1 MMKIDDVATLITA
14 FGALLGSIVLFYK
27 AKVEKGKMDRES
39 FGAELTTIRQ
49 AYSEMLKD
57 QIESVVAPMERRV
70 DRLNKHVSELQRE
83 VDELK
88 AYRGKF
94 EIAIMYI
101 RSLCH
106 WIDIK
111 DKAGIEKPKMP
122 QELKEYLIDKKK

>member
-1 MMKIDDVATLITA
+1 MKIDDVATLITS
-14 FGALLGSIVLFYK
+14 FGALVGSIMLFYK
-27 AKVEKGKMDRES
+27 AKMGKRKLDREL

-49 AYSEMLKD
+49 TYSEMLKD

-70 DRLNKHVSELQRE
+70 DRLNKHVLELQRE

-111 DKAGIEKPKMP
+111 DKAGIEKPNMP
-122 QELKEYLIDKKK
+122 KELKEYLVDKKK

>member
-1 MMKIDDVATLITA
+1 MKFDDVTA
-14 FGALLGSIVLFYK
+14 LVTSLGALIGSIVLFYK
-27 AKVEKGKMDRES
+27 AKIEKGKIARES
-39 FGAELTTIRQ
+39 FSQELTTIRQ
-49 AYSEMLKD
+49 TYSEMLKD

-70 DRLNKHVSELQRE
+70 DRLNRHVSELQRE

-111 DKAGIEKPKMP
+111 DKTGIEKPNMP
-122 QELKEYLIDKKK
+122 KELKEYLIDKKK